1 MRLFICL
8 FVRPSVLIGVDA
20 VILCIH
26 KRRHLHL
33 LVGEKI
39 DVKVK
44 INRSKTSTDQGEPT
58 LNRVAERHTSEWY
71 SRLCTGVSA
80 CVLLH
85 PHRSH
90 LRRTVSHTMKKAK
103 DTEAFNA
110 DGLKGLQQP
119 ESGHMFRCS
128 KKPAS
133 WKRLFLFHI
142 TQPAISISLFLPPAL
157 ILSLPLSYPSCLH
170 FSSLCLSL
178 SPSHTHTRT
187 HTQTHFHTHTTYAHA
202 YRYTHHTHTYV
213 PTLPHTETNAHT
225 HARIPCLS
233 IPLLHNLPAEA
244 SQEGQLYNYSHSQL
258 PTTCLLLSGLW

>member
-8 FVRPSVLIGVDA
+8 FVRPSDLIGVDA

-39 DVKVK
+39 DIKVK
-44 INRSKTSTDQGEPT
+44 IYRSKTSTDQGEAP

-142 TQPAISISLFLPPAL
+142 TQPAISISLFLSPAL

-178 SPSHTHTRT
+178 SLSL
-187 HTQTHFHTHTTYAHA
+187 TY
-202 YRYTHHTHTYV
+202 T
-213 PTLPHTETNAHT
+213 HT
-225 HARIPCLS
+225 HAHTNPLS
-233 IPLLHNLPAEA
+233 YTHYICTHVQIHTSYTYIRTHSPPHRNKCTHARTHPLP
-244 SQEGQLYNYSHSQL
+244 
-258 PTTCLLLSGLW
+258 